1 MAPEPG
7 IPDPGIPK
15 PAIPK
20 SGAPEPSG
28 RTLWGR
34 EPVSRDLVSRDPASR
49 DAASRDPVSRPVPAA
64 AQARS
69 SAWER
74 QPPPGDSR
82 QAAGLALAE
91 RLRAWRDHP
100 GALDIGLPR
109 GGVVVAAEVAGA
121 LHLPLAS
128 WAVRKL
134 GHPADPEVAI
144 GAIAPGGL
152 VLWDLPCLR
161 RLGLSPQQQ
170 ARLVADQRREL
181 ERRQRL
187 FGDPGAPELR
197 DRPLLVVDDGVATG
211 LTVRAALASLRQ
223 GQPRRLVLAVPVI
236 DGVVATSLEP
246 ALDGLVALARVRGLR
261 SVGGC
266 YRHFDQVGDAT
277 VLALLAEHPGPGTPW
292 SRGCL
297 RPSPG
302 DAVPS

>member
-1 MAPEPG
+1 MAPDPG

-15 PAIPK
+15 P
-20 SGAPEPSG
+20 GASEPGASKPWG
-28 RTLWGR
+28 RELGGR
-34 EPVSRDLVSRDPASR
+34 EPVSRDPVSCDPVSRDPI
-49 DAASRDPVSRPVPAA
+49 SRPVSAA
-64 AQARS
+64 DQS
-69 SAWER
+69 PPSAWER
-74 QPPPGDSR
+74 RPPLWDSR

-91 RLRAWRDHP
+91 RLLAWRDQP
-100 GALDIGLPR
+100 GALVMGLPR

-121 LHLPLAS
+121 LHLPMAS

-144 GAIAPGGL
+144 GAIAPGGV
-152 VLWDLPCLR
+152 VLWDRPSLR

-277 VLALLAEHPGPGTPW
+277 VLALLAQHPGP
-292 SRGCL
+292 RV
-297 RPSPG
+297 
-302 DAVPS
+302 A

>member
-20 SGAPEPSG
+20 PGAPEPTG
-28 RTLWGR
+28 RKLWGH
-34 EPVSRDLVSRDPASR
+34 EPVSRDPVSCDPVSRVAVSR
-49 DAASRDPVSRPVPAA
+49 DAASPDPVSRPVPAA

-74 QPPPGDSR
+74 QPPPWDSR

-100 GALDIGLPR
+100 GALVIGLPR
-109 GGVVVAAEVAGA
+109 GGVVVAAEVASA

-144 GAIAPGGL
+144 GAIAPGGV

-181 ERRQRL
+181 ERRQCL
-187 FGDPGAPELR
+187 FGDPGVAVLR

-236 DGVVATSLEP
+236 DGAVATSLEP
-246 ALDGLVALARVRGLR
+246 ALDGLVALARLRSLR

-277 VLALLAEHPGPGTPW
+277 VLALLAQHPGP
-292 SRGCL
+292 R
-297 RPSPG
+297 
-302 DAVPS
+302 AA

>member
-1 MAPEPG
+1 MAPDPG
-7 IPDPGIPK
+7 IPDPGASK
-15 PAIPK
+15 PW
-20 SGAPEPSG
+20 G
-28 RTLWGR
+28 RELGDR
-34 EPVSRDLVSRDPASR
+34 EPVSRDPVSCDPVSRDPI
-49 DAASRDPVSRPVPAA
+49 SRPVSAA
-64 AQARS
+64 DQS
-69 SAWER
+69 PPSAWER
-74 QPPPGDSR
+74 RPPLWDSR

-91 RLRAWRDHP
+91 RLLAWRDQP
-100 GALDIGLPR
+100 GALVMGLPR

-121 LHLPLAS
+121 LHLPMAS

-144 GAIAPGGL
+144 GAIAPGGV
-152 VLWDLPCLR
+152 VLWDRPSLR

-187 FGDPGAPELR
+187 FGDHGAPELR

-277 VLALLAEHPGPGTPW
+277 VLALLAQHPGP
-292 SRGCL
+292 R
-297 RPSPG
+297 
-302 DAVPS
+302 AA

>member
-1 MAPEPG
+1 
-7 IPDPGIPK
+7 
-15 PAIPK
+15 
-20 SGAPEPSG
+20 
-28 RTLWGR
+28 
-34 EPVSRDLVSRDPASR
+34 
-49 DAASRDPVSRPVPAA
+49 
-64 AQARS
+64 
-69 SAWER
+69 
-74 QPPPGDSR
+74 
-82 QAAGLALAE
+82 
-91 RLRAWRDHP
+91 
-100 GALDIGLPR
+100 
-109 GGVVVAAEVAGA
+109 VVAAEVAGA

-144 GAIAPGGL
+144 GAIAPGGV

-181 ERRQRL
+181 DRRQRL
-187 FGDPGAPELR
+187 FGDPGVAVLR

-236 DGVVATSLEP
+236 DGAVATSLEP

-297 RPSPG
+297 RPSAG
-302 DAVPS
+302 AAVPS

>member
-1 MAPEPG
+1 MAPDPG
-7 IPDPGIPK
+7 IPDPAIPK

-20 SGAPEPSG
+20 PGAPEPSG
-28 RTLWGR
+28 RKLWGR
-34 EPVSRDLVSRDPASR
+34 EPVSRDPVSRDPASR
-49 DAASRDPVSRPVPAA
+49 DAVSRDPVSRDAVSRPVPAA

-74 QPPPGDSR
+74 RPPLWDSR

-91 RLRAWRDHP
+91 RLLAWRDHP
-100 GALDIGLPR
+100 GALVIGLPR

-144 GAIAPGGL
+144 GAIAPGGV
-152 VLWDLPCLR
+152 VLWDLPSLR
-161 RLGLSPQQQ
+161 WLGLSPQQQ
-170 ARLVADQRREL
+170 ARLMADQRREL
-181 ERRQRL
+181 ERRQCL
-187 FGDPGAPELR
+187 FGDPGVAALR

-236 DGVVATSLEP
+236 DGAVATSLQP

-277 VLALLAEHPGPGTPW
+277 VLALLAEHPGPG
-292 SRGCL
+292 
-297 RPSPG
+297 
-302 DAVPS
+302 AA

>member
-34 EPVSRDLVSRDPASR
+34 EPVSRDLVSRDPVSCDPVSRVAVSR

-74 QPPPGDSR
+74 QPPPWDSR

-100 GALDIGLPR
+100 GALVIGLPR

-144 GAIAPGGL
+144 GAIAQGGL

-187 FGDPGAPELR
+187 FGDPGVAVLR

-223 GQPRRLVLAVPVI
+223 GHPRRLVLAVPVI
-236 DGVVATSLEP
+236 DGAVATSLEP

-266 YRHFDQVGDAT
+266 YRHFD
-277 VLALLAEHPGPGTPW
+277 
-292 SRGCL
+292 
-297 RPSPG
+297 
-302 DAVPS
+302 

>member
-1 MAPEPG
+1 MAPDPG

-15 PAIPK
+15 PGP
-20 SGAPEPSG
+20 SEP
-28 RTLWGR
+28 WGR
-34 EPVSRDLVSRDPASR
+34 ELGG
-49 DAASRDPVSRPVPAA
+49 RDPVSRDPLSRPVSAA
-64 AQARS
+64 DQS
-69 SAWER
+69 PPSAWQR
-74 QPPPGDSR
+74 RPPLWDSR

-91 RLRAWRDHP
+91 RLLAWCGQP
-100 GALDIGLPR
+100 GALVIGLPR

-121 LHLPLAS
+121 LHLPMAS

-144 GAIAPGGL
+144 GAIAPGGV
-152 VLWDLPCLR
+152 VLWDRPSLR

-266 YRHFDQVGDAT
+266 YRHFDQVGDAR
-277 VLALLAEHPGPGTPW
+277 VLALQAQHPGPRAG
-292 SRGCL
+292 
-297 RPSPG
+297 
-302 DAVPS
+302 

>member
-1 MAPEPG
+1 MAPDPG

-15 PAIPK
+15 PGP
-20 SGAPEPSG
+20 SEP
-28 RTLWGR
+28 WGR
-34 EPVSRDLVSRDPASR
+34 ELGG
-49 DAASRDPVSRPVPAA
+49 RDPVSRDPLSRPVSAA
-64 AQARS
+64 DQS
-69 SAWER
+69 PPSAWQR
-74 QPPPGDSR
+74 RPPLWDSR

-91 RLRAWRDHP
+91 RLLAWCGQP
-100 GALDIGLPR
+100 GALVIGLPR

-121 LHLPLAS
+121 LHLPMAS

-144 GAIAPGGL
+144 GAIAPGGV
-152 VLWDLPCLR
+152 VLWDRPSLR

-277 VLALLAEHPGPGTPW
+277 VLALLAQHPGPRAG
-292 SRGCL
+292 
-297 RPSPG
+297 
-302 DAVPS
+302 

>member
-1 MAPEPG
+1 MAPDPG

-15 PAIPK
+15 P
-20 SGAPEPSG
+20 GASEPGASEPWG
-28 RTLWGR
+28 RELGGR
-34 EPVSRDLVSRDPASR
+34 EPVSCDPVSCDPVSRDPI
-49 DAASRDPVSRPVPAA
+49 SRPVSAA
-64 AQARS
+64 DQS
-69 SAWER
+69 PPSAWER
-74 QPPPGDSR
+74 RPPLWDSR

-91 RLRAWRDHP
+91 RLLAWRDQP
-100 GALDIGLPR
+100 GALVMGLPR

-121 LHLPLAS
+121 LHLPMAS

-144 GAIAPGGL
+144 GAIAPGGV
-152 VLWDLPCLR
+152 VLWDRPSLR

-181 ERRQRL
+181 ERRQCL
-187 FGDPGAPELR
+187 FGDPGVAVLR

-236 DGVVATSLEP
+236 DGAVATSLEP

-277 VLALLAEHPGPGTPW
+277 VLALLAQHPGP
-292 SRGCL
+292 R
-297 RPSPG
+297 
-302 DAVPS
+302 AA

>member
-1 MAPEPG
+1 MAPDPG

-15 PAIPK
+15 P
-20 SGAPEPSG
+20 GASEPGASKPWG
-28 RTLWGR
+28 RELGGR
-34 EPVSRDLVSRDPASR
+34 EPVSCDPVSCDPISRDPI
-49 DAASRDPVSRPVPAA
+49 SRPVSAA
-64 AQARS
+64 DQS
-69 SAWER
+69 PPSAWER
-74 QPPPGDSR
+74 RPPLWDSR

-91 RLRAWRDHP
+91 RLLAWRDQP
-100 GALDIGLPR
+100 GALVMGLPR

-121 LHLPLAS
+121 LHLPMAS

-144 GAIAPGGL
+144 GAIAPGGV
-152 VLWDLPCLR
+152 VLWDRPSLR

-277 VLALLAEHPGPGTPW
+277 VLALLAQHPGP
-292 SRGCL
+292 R
-297 RPSPG
+297 
-302 DAVPS
+302 AA